1 MSKDRRRPGN
11 SPEGLTMSP
20 LRREFLSD
28 VGPHLRAVSAAAVGA
43 AAWPGRPRMDRVFG
57 RLLDSA
63 RQLCRALAPWKAA
76 GLSLAKCAPT
86 GARPEDRALWEAA
99 DALYSLPPGA
109 RLQDRA
115 TAVVALLLAARRA
128 RG

>member
-1 MSKDRRRPGN
+1 
-11 SPEGLTMSP
+11 MSP
-20 LRREFLSD
+20 LSREFLCD

-43 AAWPGRPRMDRVFG
+43 AVPAGPPRMDRALG

-63 RQLCRALAPWKAA
+63 QELCRALAPWKAA
-76 GLSLAKCAPT
+76 GLSLAKRTLP

-115 TAVVALLLAARRA
+115 TAIMVLLLAARRA